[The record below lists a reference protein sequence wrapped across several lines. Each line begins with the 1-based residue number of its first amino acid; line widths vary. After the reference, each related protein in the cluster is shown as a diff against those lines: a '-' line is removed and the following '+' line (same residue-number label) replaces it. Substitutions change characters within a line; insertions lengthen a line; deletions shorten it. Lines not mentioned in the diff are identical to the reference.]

1 MTVITSG
8 LRYLKEGVTPHM
20 WCPGCGNGIVL
31 NALLRA
37 FEELAYKNEET
48 VVATGIGCW
57 GKADDYVVTNG
68 FHGTHGRA
76 LAFATGMKAFNPRLN
91 VVVLMGDGDCITIG
105 GNHFIHAAR
114 RNIDVTAIVVNN
126 FNFGMTG
133 GQVSGTTPF
142 GMFTSTTT
150 YANPERDFDICA
162 LADVAGAN
170 YVARGTPWHGFELE
184 ENIKEALNKRGFS
197 VVEVFSP
204 CPTHYGKYNKMGT
217 PVEMLKR
224 IREMALPKEE
234 YARLDPA
241 QKEAYFP
248 IGKLVDRDDPD
259 FNARY
264 DEVRSRAMKG

>member
-1 MTVITSG
+1 M
-8 LRYLKEGVTPHM
+8 KEGVTPHM

-31 NALLRA
+31 SALLRA
-37 FEELAYKNEET
+37 FASLGLRNEET
-48 VVATGIGCW
+48 VVVTGIGCW

-91 VVVLMGDGDCITIG
+91 VVVLMGDGDSVTIG

-114 RNIDVTAIVVNN
+114 RNIDVTVIVVNN

-142 GMFTSTTT
+142 GMLTSTTA

-162 LADVAGAN
+162 LAGVAGAN

-184 ENIKEALNKRGFS
+184 ANIKEALKKKGFS
-197 VVEVFSP
+197 VVEVMSP
-204 CPTHYGKYNKMGT
+204 CPTHYGKYNRMGT
-217 PVEMLKR
+217 PVDMLKAIKDR
-224 IREMALPKEE
+224 ALPKEE
-234 YARLDPA
+234 YDLLTADA
-241 QKEAYFP
+241 QAGFFP

-264 DEVRSRAMKG
+264 DEVRSKAKKD